1 MRYCR
6 ICLIFLGII
15 SAIVIGVAAEGQEIG
30 SFIKQLQDKKEI
42 VEVRRK
48 AAYALGQIGD
58 PPSVTALVQ
67 ALKDERGEVRA
78 AAASA
83 LVRIGSLTVPNLIQS
98 LKSEDAI
105 VRSTAAYVLGRIGE
119 PDAIPALV
127 QALNDKRWEV
137 RQNVVSALGE
147 IDQSSQV
154 VVLTLIQALSDE
166 HINVRI
172 WAASTLGQI
181 GAPAEAAIP
190 GLAHVLNHQQ
200 VTLRGTAAK
209 ALGQIGVPTQT
220 AVAAL
225 INALNDESPW
235 VRANAAY
242 ALAQVDNSK
251 HDMASRVLTEVLGC
265 KVAGV
270 RLYAARALAAM
281 DDISQPQF
289 HRDSKQPTVIKIAR
303 KE

>member
-1 MRYCR
+1 MKCCR
-6 ICLIFLGII
+6 ISLIFLGIV
-15 SAIVIGVAAEGQEIG
+15 SAIVIGVVAEGQETG
-30 SFIKQLQDKKEI
+30 SFIEQLQNKKEI

-58 PPSVTALVQ
+58 PAAITVLVQ
-67 ALKDERGEVRA
+67 SLKDERGEVRA

-83 LVRIGSLTVPNLIQS
+83 LVRMGSLTVPELIRS
-98 LKSEDAI
+98 LNSKDAV
-105 VRSTAAYVLGRIGE
+105 VRSTAAYALGRIGE
-119 PDAIPALV
+119 PNAIPALV
-127 QALNDKRWEV
+127 QLLNDERWEV
-137 RQNVVSALGE
+137 RQNAASALGK
-147 IDQSSQV
+147 IDQSSQTV
-154 VVLTLIQALSDE
+154 VFTLIQGLSDK

-172 WAASTLGQI
+172 SAASMLGQI

-190 GLAHVLNHQQ
+190 GLAYALNHQQ

-209 ALGQIGVPTQT
+209 ALGQIGVPTRT

-225 INALNDESPW
+225 INVLNDESPW

-242 ALAQVDNSK
+242 ALGQVDNSK
-251 HDMASRVLTEVLGC
+251 HEMATRVLTEVLSC
-265 KVAGV
+265 KVTGV

-281 DDISQPQF
+281 DDISQPRF
-289 HRDSKQPTVIKIAR
+289 YRDSKQPAVIEIAR